1 LAKELDPR
9 FRGDERVGAFFFLI
23 GAPPF
28 FMVFFFEV
36 FLAMQIALSASGL
49 AV

>member
-9 FRGDERVGAFFFLI
+9 VRGDERVGAVFFLL

-28 FMVFFFEV
+28 LLVFFFEL
-36 FLAMQIALSASGL
+36 FFAMQTALSASDFG
-49 AV
+49 V